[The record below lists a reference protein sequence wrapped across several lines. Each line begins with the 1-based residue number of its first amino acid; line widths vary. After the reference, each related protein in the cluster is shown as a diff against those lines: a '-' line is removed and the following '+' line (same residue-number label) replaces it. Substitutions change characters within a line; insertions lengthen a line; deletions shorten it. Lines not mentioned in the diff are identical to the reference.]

1 MGGEGRRGESCV
13 CVPICVWMWVSV
25 HQDMSEEVRAQ
36 PSGSS
41 PHRAWDRFLCCCIRL
56 LSIWRRSC
64 PSHPTTT
71 DTSDN
76 RCVLLHVA
84 FSWILEIPTQVARL
98 EWQAACPLSYH
109 LCLGSDLQKHQVAG
123 RLPTPP
129 PPPRLFLLLLWLVV
143 CSTCEELMHHSYIV
157 SISLRSAYILRTLT
171 HV

>member
-1 MGGEGRRGESCV
+1 MCAHMCVNVGVCAPGYVRGGQSTAFRK
-13 CVPICVWMWVSV
+13 
-25 HQDMSEEVRAQ
+25 Q
-36 PSGSS
+36 SS
-41 PHRAWDRFLCCCIRL
+41 PCLRQVSLLLHKTLEHLETILSQSPNHHR
-56 LSIWRRSC
+56 
-64 PSHPTTT
+64 H
-71 DTSDN
+71 TSDN